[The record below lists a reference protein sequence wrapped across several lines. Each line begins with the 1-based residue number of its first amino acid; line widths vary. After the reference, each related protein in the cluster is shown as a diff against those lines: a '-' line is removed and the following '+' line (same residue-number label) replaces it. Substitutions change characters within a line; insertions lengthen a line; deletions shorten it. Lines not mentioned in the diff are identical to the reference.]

1 LIYEKNFGLRIAEF
15 VLRIEEALALNVLK
29 KKLES

>member
-1 LIYEKNFGLRIAEF
+1 MGGLRIAEF